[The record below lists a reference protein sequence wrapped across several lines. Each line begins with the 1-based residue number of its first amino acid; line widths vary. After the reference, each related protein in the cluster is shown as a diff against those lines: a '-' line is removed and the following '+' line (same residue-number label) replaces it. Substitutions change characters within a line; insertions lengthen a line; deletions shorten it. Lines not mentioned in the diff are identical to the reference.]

1 MLNILLNTRRSV
13 VDMENGALKYGSNNN
28 NNDIVE
34 EKVVSTSLATVSTR
48 STSSD
53 KDKWSSH
60 QTRKKQNIV
69 YVTDIICMSIV
80 ACLE

>member
-1 MLNILLNTRRSV
+1 MYSKWEHIVLNILLNTRRSV

-48 STSSD
+48 STSLD

-60 QTRKKQNIV
+60 QTRKKNKI
-69 YVTDIICMSIV
+69 
-80 ACLE
+80 